1 MDLLALPESL
11 RLLVLNQV
19 AAPAVVADAA
29 SLLPPF
35 DFSGAKR
42 VAAPLLLDERELDD
56 LASKGVAV
64 RDGLL
69 GNKESVASVLDELM
83 RLREEGV
90 MKQAGMTTEQ
100 EGKWVNSQVRGDLHA
115 WLHPGDA
122 VGHSLSLLLDRLEQ
136 VRVDVERVYG
146 VRFGNTQQQAT
157 CYPGNGA
164 RYARHLDASR
174 SNAPSRLLT
183 LVWYAA
189 PCTGGELR
197 LFLRDGTQ
205 MDVAPAADRLVVF
218 QSRLLEHAVL
228 PCNSDRFAVSV
239 WLCE

>member
-1 MDLLALPESL
+1 MDLSSLPESL

-19 AAPAVVADAA
+19 AAPAVVADAS

-35 DFSGAKR
+35 DFAAER
-42 VAAPLLLDERELDD
+42 VAASLVLQESELDD

-64 RDGLL
+64 RDGVL
-69 GNKESVASVLDELM
+69 GSGEMVAAALEELR
-83 RLREEGV
+83 RLREDGV
-90 MKQAGMTTEQ
+90 MKQAGMTTER
-100 EGKWVNSQVRGDLHA
+100 EGKWVNNQVRGDLHA
-115 WLHPGDA
+115 WLHEGQVSTPGLA
-122 VGHSLSLLLDRLEQ
+122 ALLGRLQE
-136 VRVDVERVYG
+136 VRTDLERVYG
-146 VRFGNTQQQAT
+146 VQFGSTQLQAT

-164 RYARHLDASR
+164 RYARHLDASTG
-174 SNAPSRLLT
+174 NAPSRLLT

-189 PCTGGELR
+189 PCACGELR

-205 MDVAPAADRLVVF
+205 RDVAPAADRLVVF